1 MKRNRYTVA
10 VTGIGINHPTQYR
23 VEGCNGPVGPTSII
37 TFLLSAYVPITYHRN
52 SKPAQDVYKQQL
64 IQLRRLKKAHLC
76 NETNGNDRVDD
87 VKMTKDSEQKAMAK
101 LTPPDATRSF
111 NVLKQY
117 LSLI

>member
-64 IQLRRLKKAHLC
+64 IQLCRLKKAH
-76 NETNGNDRVDD
+76 RVDD

-111 NVLKQY
+111 NVLKRY